1 MDFPSSANTAS
12 FTCLMPFSDS
22 GVRSIVSVACLMTDK
37 LFLTSALPKERK
49 LTSSDV
55 KHLSA
60 CESLQLKC
68 FGPVTIGASTLRF
81 TSLVPVFWNL
91 PILVELPLIN
101 HWWYLIFLYYM
112 SQFLCFSSNTA
123 ITGFHL
129 LHIGL
134 QFCQV
139 TYKSISYGKM
149 GQQVLA
155 STLKES
161 PHSSPGNLLLAWQ
174 ESGRCSAGL
183 FPNFHSAV
191 R

>member
-1 MDFPSSANTAS
+1 MW
-12 FTCLMPFSDS
+12 
-22 GVRSIVSVACLMTDK
+22 
-37 LFLTSALPKERK
+37 
-49 LTSSDV
+49 

-68 FGPVTIGASTLRF
+68 FGPVTISASTSRF

-112 SQFLCFSSNTA
+112 SQFLSFSSNTA
-123 ITGFHL
+123 ITSFHL
-129 LHIGL
+129 LHMGL
-134 QFCQV
+134 KFCQV

-155 STLKES
+155 STLRRVDGFLRVCFLIS
-161 PHSSPGNLLLAWQ
+161 ILQLDNWS
-174 ESGRCSAGL
+174 RYSAIYLRYFLGTAL
-183 FPNFHSAV
+183 SYFRFQKSQHVFLPIGGIHHEVHGSAV
-191 R
+191 PDVGRWPGFHRILA